1 VNREDLERI
10 EPLNR
15 ALMEAWGP
23 GGRKEKHTAALRS
36 YLGTRTELARSYRMF
51 EIANHRLFRTDGGL
65 LVPYDAHGLLIVFH
79 LEADRSE
86 IVFER
91 QFPHGSVFTDESI
104 FDACGLRGEVIDL
117 HTEIYHLEAGDMQ
130 AAAVHR
136 LRDLARML
144 ERINAS
150 GSRHEVVY
158 LLRFLVA
165 RLCSSTSRDLAGAK
179 NLQPEILR
187 LRRALLAF
195 LEGPFATRLMLPARV
210 LVRRI
215 SSLLTQPRVIERVW
229 QDTIDL
235 CEVRVRNS
243 SIATE
248 IRRSTHHSLGRRTL
262 ELARA
267 YVEWL
272 SSGQARFPDSEH
284 MTPTP
289 SDEAARRDPQTI
301 ALAKQIRDDLE
312 HILGGHQLTERIEE
326 WRASYAEELTRCES
340 GRSLEE
346 ETALLITRG
355 AKEENRW
362 VYQQHLRFIDRFAS
376 RGGWCEES
384 LSALQSS
391 LDLLKSSMPDE
402 PGFSIERARGAAE
415 TAVERFLHG
424 IRTRHQD
431 RLFDALDELG
441 ALIETGS
448 QLEVFEYCSRLRHR
462 LRDLTEGY
470 VFESQR
476 LLLYQLDCLL
486 EETGY
491 FAARHVAQAYDEKG
505 MDLRQCFSI
514 VRRCAVNLALDG
526 LYSRELWDLT
536 LMLVDP
542 TCGQRAQ
549 LDVLEQVQ
557 RNYHLLVRR
566 VSEAYEVMAGHLGYG
581 EDEMRGVMG
590 NFFRNMHDLNLLAQ
604 LSDAARAHLSGPD
617 HAEPERKAPPA
628 CDPWR
633 FQHLSHRQEIIQLVE
648 GPADRSLR
656 DRYGGKGSGL
666 VYLSYLGVPTRD
678 GFIIPT
684 DVARSGLH
692 LDGGAELEKKVRR
705 HLAVLE
711 KDIPRENGQPAR
723 LGDPSHPLLLAVRG
737 GSVFSMPGQLET
749 LVFVGM
755 TRPVVEALA
764 QQDEWFAWDAFRRF
778 LASYAA
784 SRWQLD
790 LEDLHLVD
798 RAKLKHGVAKKIDLP
813 GSAMKAV
820 AERCL
825 EVIAQAGHRSEIEAA
840 VEDAELQ
847 LQSAVRSV
855 CESWNAQRA
864 VRYRH
869 IKHLSDRWNTAVIVQ
884 QMAAG
889 NRSNCAG
896 SATDETCMSLTGVIP
911 RTRMQ
916 PNGFRSFTGDI
927 KFGASGDDLVGGL
940 VESDSFE
947 PVQHL
952 HELAPMLERRINHV
966 NTRIRRFMGTDAEI
980 EFTVERGVLSVLQTR
995 SAETEHVF
1003 KPRTFRDPGE
1013 PCGRGIG
1020 VMGGA
1025 FRGLAAFDEA
1035 DAERLAAALEFGS
1048 EDVDGVLLVLENPV
1062 PDEIPLILSVDG
1074 LIAARGGSTA
1084 HAAVAVNGID
1094 DKPFSAVLGVP
1105 QLKVRDRGARLIDE
1119 DGSVVGR
1126 IESGDVVSIHGQTGE
1141 LFLGPR
1147 EIVS

>member
-1 VNREDLERI
+1 MD
-10 EPLNR
+10 
-15 ALMEAWGP
+15 AWGP
-23 GGRKEKHTAALRS
+23 DGREEKHNAALRS
-36 YLGTRTELARSYRMF
+36 YLRTRTELARSYRMF
-51 EIANHRLFRTDGGL
+51 EIANHRLFRTPTGL
-65 LVPYDAHGLLIVFH
+65 LVPFDAHGLLIVFH
-79 LEADRSE
+79 VEQGASRV
-86 IVFER
+86 VFEKKY
-91 QFPHGSVFTDESI
+91 PHGSVFTDESI
-104 FDACGLRGEVIDL
+104 FGACGLQGEVIDL
-117 HTEIYHLEAGDMQ
+117 QREIYQLEAGDMQ
-130 AAAVHR
+130 GVAVHR
-136 LRDLARML
+136 LRDLAGVL

-165 RLCSSTSRDLAGAK
+165 RLCSSSSRDLAGAK

-187 LRRALLAF
+187 LRRALLTF
-195 LEGPFATRLMLPARV
+195 LEGPFASRLMLPARV

-215 SSLLTQPRVIERVW
+215 SSLLTRPRVIERVW

-267 YVEWL
+267 YAEWL
-272 SSGQARFPDSEH
+272 HTGQACFPAAEH
-284 MTPTP
+284 MTPAP
-289 SDEAARRDPQTI
+289 ADEAARKDPQAI
-301 ALAKQIRDDLE
+301 ALAERIRDDLE

-326 WRASYAEELTRCES
+326 WRKSYAEELLRCES

-346 ETALLITRG
+346 EMALFIARG
-355 AKEENRW
+355 AIEGNRW

-376 RGGWCEES
+376 HGGTREEPAS
-384 LSALQSS
+384 GLKSGLETLASS
-391 LDLLKSSMPDE
+391 LPGE
-402 PGFSIERARGAAE
+402 PGFSVENVRRTLE
-415 TAVERFLHG
+415 TAVGPFLRE
-424 IRTRHQD
+424 IQARHQD
-431 RLFDALDELG
+431 ALFSELDKLRE
-441 ALIETGS
+441 LIEQEK
-448 QLEVFEYCSRLRHR
+448 QLDVFEHCSRLRQR
-462 LRDLTEGY
+462 LRELTDGY
-470 VFESQR
+470 VFAGQR
-476 LLLYQLDCLL
+476 LLLSQLDCLL
-486 EETGY
+486 EETAY
-491 FAARHVAQAYDEKG
+491 FAARHVAQAYDEEG
-505 MDLRQCFSI
+505 MDLQQCFSI
-514 VRRCAVNLALDG
+514 IRRCAINLSLDG

-536 LMLVDP
+536 LLLVDP

-590 NFFRNMHDLNLLAQ
+590 NFFRSMHDLNLLAQ
-604 LSDAARAHLSGPD
+604 LSDAARARLSLPGR
-617 HAEPERKAPPA
+617 AESGSEAPPA
-628 CDPWR
+628 GGPWR

-648 GPADRSLR
+648 SPGKRSLR

-684 DVARSGLH
+684 DVARSGLYR
-692 LDGGAELEKKVRR
+692 DRSRELEKKVRE
-705 HLAVLE
+705 HIAVLE
-711 KDIPRENGQPAR
+711 ADILREDGRAVR
-723 LGDPSHPLLLAVRG
+723 LGDPSRPLLLAVRG

-755 TRPVVEALA
+755 TRPIVEALA
-764 QQDEWFAWDAFRRF
+764 RQDEWFAWDAFRRF

-784 SRWQLD
+784 SLWQLD
-790 LEDLHLVD
+790 LEELHFVD
-798 RAKLKHGVAKKIDLP
+798 QAKRRHGVTRKIDLP

-825 EVIAQAGHRSEIEAA
+825 DVIAEAGHGAEIEAA
-840 VEDAELQ
+840 IEDADLQ
-847 LQSAVRSV
+847 LQSAIRSV
-855 CESWNAQRA
+855 CRSWNAQRA
-864 VRYRH
+864 VRYRA

-889 NRSNCAG
+889 NRSNTAG
-896 SATDETCMSLTGVIP
+896 SEADETHMSLTGVIP

-940 VESDSFE
+940 TEADSFE

-1025 FRGLAAFDEA
+1025 FRGLAAFDED
-1035 DAERLAAALEFGS
+1035 DAERLAASLERGS
-1048 EDVDGVLLVLENPV
+1048 PDIDGVLLVLENPV

-1074 LIAARGGSTA
+1074 LVAARGGSTA

-1094 DKPFSAVLGVP
+1094 EKPFSAVLGVP
-1105 QLKVRDRGARLIDE
+1105 QLKVRDRSAQVIGA
-1119 DGSVVGR
+1119 DGSVIGR
-1126 IESGDVVSIHGQTGE
+1126 IESGDTVSIHGQTGE
-1141 LFLGPR
+1141 LFLGSR